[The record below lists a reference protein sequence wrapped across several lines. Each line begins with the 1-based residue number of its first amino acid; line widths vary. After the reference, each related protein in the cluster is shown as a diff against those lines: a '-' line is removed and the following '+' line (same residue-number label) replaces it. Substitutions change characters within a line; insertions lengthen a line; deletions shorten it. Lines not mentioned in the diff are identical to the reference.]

1 MTTIGD
7 QPHVLVV
14 PYPAQGHVMPLMRLS
29 YCLVER
35 GVRITFVNTEDI
47 HSRLVGALPEDGKQ
61 LDHIHLASISDGLT
75 PKERKD
81 SAKLHNA
88 VLSTLP
94 TELEKLIK
102 NTESTDKGKIECII
116 SDVEWAVDVAKR
128 LGMRIASFFPSSAGV
143 NALADHIPK
152 LIELGIID
160 KNGNVA
166 RRMGIRQAVFFPAS
180 AGAKALLHHIPK
192 LIEMGIIDE
201 NGTPKKDEMVVWSPT
216 MPTMKASHFT
226 WNCMGDF
233 ISPEIIF
240 QTIHRNN
247 QHSKSADWVF
257 CNTFDE
263 LEHAAIALVPK
274 LLPIGPLPANNQL
287 GNLWPE
293 DSTCLSWLDQQAAGS
308 VIYIAFGSTAILD
321 QRQFNELA
329 LGLELLGRPFL
340 WVFRSESDLYGRHAT
355 TFPDGFQERVSHIGK
370 IVSWAPQHKVLA
382 HPSIACFVSHCGWNS
397 TIEGVSNGVPFI
409 SWPYFADQFFDA
421 TYITEI
427 WRVGLGLK
435 PDEDGIISRDEIK
448 RKLDQLIGDK
458 EIKGNALK
466 LKEMAMKS
474 VGKGG
479 SSTKNLELFL
489 KEVRSRT

>member
-1 MTTIGD
+1 MGD
-7 QPHVLVV
+7 EPHVLVI

-29 YCLVER
+29 SCLVER
-35 GVRITFVNTEDI
+35 GIRITVVITESI
-47 HSRLVGALPEDGKQ
+47 HARLIDALPEKRQ
-61 LDHIHLASISDGLT
+61 ELAHLHLATISDGLT
-75 PKERKD
+75 PEERKD
-81 SAKLHNA
+81 PIKLDNA
-88 VLSTLP
+88 VYSTLP
-94 TELEKLIK
+94 AELEKLIK
-102 NTESTDKGKIECII
+102 TNDSSKKGKIAC
-116 SDVEWAVDVAKR
+116 V
-128 LGMRIASFFPSSAGV
+128 
-143 NALADHIPK
+143 LADDT
-152 LIELGIID
+152 LGWALD
-160 KNGNVA
+160 LA
-166 RRMGIRQAVFFPAS
+166 RRMGIRQAAFFPAS

-240 QTIHRNN
+240 QTILRNN

-293 DSTCLSWLDQQAAGS
+293 DTTCLSWLDQQAARS
-308 VIYIAFGSTAILD
+308 VVYVAFGSIAIFS
-321 QRQFNELA
+321 QRQFVELA
-329 LGLELLGRPFL
+329 IGLELLGRPFL
-340 WVFRSESDLYGRHAT
+340 WVFRSQSDLYGRPAT
-355 TFPDGFQERVSHIGK
+355 TYPDGFLERVSHLGK

-409 SWPYFADQFFDA
+409 SWPYFADQFFDG
-421 TYITEI
+421 TCITDT
-427 WRVGLGLK
+427 WRVGLGLI
-435 PDEDGIISRDEIK
+435 PDEDGIISRNEI
-448 RKLDQLIGDK
+448 RKQLDQLLGDT
-458 EIKGNALK
+458 EIRENALK

-479 SSTKNLELFL
+479 SSSKNLDQFSEEL
-489 KEVRSRT
+489 KR